1 MGSALATTAMPLI
14 GGIAGSVLGARNART
29 ASRAMEEAY
38 NKSNAGF
45 EMAKPYVERLY
56 KEGSSALDDMLDA
69 GYYSGATYAGL
80 SPRQEQAARQLAQF
94 GFGNLQYGDQFTNL
108 GQGFGQNFV
117 DLYNRANQDSVAN
130 AQAYALA
137 NSDPLVNAALRDSRR
152 VLEENTLPSI
162 NRAASMSGNTN
173 SSRAG
178 IADALAQRAFDDRAA
193 DVRADI
199 QDQLM
204 SRALTQGN
212 TDFNNLNTANTNLQ
226 RLFGIGMDITP
237 AALEQVQAGEG
248 ILQDDRQRELNAE
261 REFFE
266 GNRDFRFDALNNFG
280 SGILGQAPRNAAPAT
295 PNYFDPLMSGIA
307 GGTAGFGAGSRLSSL
322 FGQAS
327 PAAPSPSTMFGF
339 GGGFNPAS
347 LNFASTGGMI

>member
-1 MGSALATTAMPLI
+1 MGSAIASSLAPQII
-14 GGIAGSVLGARNART
+14 GGIAGSALGGRNARK
-29 ASRAMEEAY
+29 ASGAFDAAY
-38 NKSNAGF
+38 NKTNAGF
-45 EMAKPYVERLY
+45 DMAKPYVERLY
-56 KEGSSALDDMLDA
+56 KDGSSALDDMLDA

-80 SPRQEQAARQLAQF
+80 SPRQEQAAQQLVQF
-94 GFGNLQYGDQFTNL
+94 GFDNLKYGDQFTNL

-152 VLEENTLPSI
+152 ALEENTLPSI
-162 NRAASMSGNTN
+162 DQAAAMSGNTN

-178 IADALAQRAFDDRAA
+178 VADALAQRAFDDRAA
-193 DVRADI
+193 DVRANI

-204 SRALTQGN
+204 SRALAQGN
-212 TDFNNLNTANTNLQ
+212 QDFNNQNTANSNLQ

-237 AALEQVQAGEG
+237 AALEQVQAGGG
-248 ILQDDRQRELNAE
+248 ILQADAQNELNAA
-261 REFFE
+261 RDYFE
-266 GNRDFRFDALNNFG
+266 GNRDFRFNALNNFG
-280 SGILGQAPRNAAPAT
+280 SGILGQAPRNAATAT

-307 GGTAGFGAGSRLSSL
+307 GGTAGFGAGGRLSSL
-322 FGQAS
+322 FGQSSAVS
-327 PAAPSPSTMFGF
+327 PTTMTGF

-347 LNFASTGGMI
+347 LNSAFTGGMI